1 MNSSFKKENLKNF
14 QTEKTESQNNS
25 NINEE
30 KNINYMKF
38 NEKMDFINNCLNK
51 IKLLNK
57 DENNGYNYLTNQCS
71 IQEKKIEDLKKEIN
85 ELNEKINEINIA
97 KNDIDKKILLKK
109 VFISSNKISEK
120 ENNEIIEEEIK
131 NINSEIKQLSEEIKV
146 FADFSLDIN
155 YEIEEIKKNIDNLI
169 KENSLLEKNI
179 SKFEKEEKFFTL
191 ENIRINEQI
200 KSQEFT
206 SQQYLKEIEN
216 KTNLYILNHQNQ
228 NKD

>member
-71 IQEKKIEDLKKEIN
+71 IQEKKNRRFKKR
-85 ELNEKINEINIA
+85 
-97 KNDIDKKILLKK
+97 
-109 VFISSNKISEK
+109 NK
-120 ENNEIIEEEIK
+120 
-131 NINSEIKQLSEEIKV
+131 
-146 FADFSLDIN
+146 
-155 YEIEEIKKNIDNLI
+155 
-169 KENSLLEKNI
+169 
-179 SKFEKEEKFFTL
+179 
-191 ENIRINEQI
+191 
-200 KSQEFT
+200 
-206 SQQYLKEIEN
+206 
-216 KTNLYILNHQNQ
+216 
-228 NKD
+228 

>member
-25 NINEE
+25 YINEE

-51 IKLLNK
+51 IKLLNN

-120 ENNEIIEEEIK
+120 ENNEVIEEEIK
-131 NINSEIKQLSEEIKV
+131 NINSEIKQLSEEIKF

-155 YEIEEIKKNIDNLI
+155 YEIEEIKKILI
-169 KENSLLEKNI
+169 I
-179 SKFEKEEKFFTL
+179 
-191 ENIRINEQI
+191 
-200 KSQEFT
+200 
-206 SQQYLKEIEN
+206 
-216 KTNLYILNHQNQ
+216 
-228 NKD
+228 